1 MVESKELRM
10 SVTTE
15 REIYRLGREEHGNRE
30 VVILET
36 GTTHDLPAGAKFTY
50 ASDATRFPYVIVE

>member
-1 MVESKELRM
+1 M
-10 SVTTE
+10 STTTE

-30 VVILET
+30 VIILEE
-36 GTTHDLPAGAKFTY
+36 GATHDLPAGAKFTY